1 MARTV
6 RQIPKKG
13 KRQPMAPVALATV
26 GEVDARV
33 ALIQA
38 LIPVGLEA
46 FHAELQRELVSLV
59 GERYARTGRQPG
71 LVRWTA
77 HARRQ

>member
-6 RQIPKKG
+6 RQIRKKG
-13 KRQPMAPVALATV
+13 KRQPMSPAALAAV
-26 GEVDARV
+26 AEVDARV

-46 FHAELQRELVSLV
+46 FHAAL
-59 GERYARTGRQPG
+59 
-71 LVRWTA
+71 
-77 HARRQ
+77 